1 MDIQKSLKQA
11 WEILLLK
18 EPTMN
23 QVAKDINATQPAL
36 IIVAVVSVLSAL
48 GSYVF
53 PSIIDLT
60 TYRYSGTDVVLQTVL
75 STVMGIA
82 TLYLTGYLAQNV
94 FHSKL
99 DMNGYVR
106 IMGHATV
113 VSALSFF
120 PVLSSIGG
128 IWALVV
134 MCVTLNKLGKMT
146 AGPII
151 LLILLEALIVFVL
164 AGAVFGSMLGLGM
177 GSRMF

>member
-1 MDIQKSLKQA
+1 
-11 WEILLLK
+11 
-18 EPTMN
+18 MN
-23 QVAKDINATQPAL
+23 STAKDINATQPA
-36 IIVAVVSVLSAL
+36 IAIVVAVSILGAL

-53 PSIIDLT
+53 PSFMDMVE
-60 TYRYSGTDVVLQTVL
+60 YRYQVGDVVMQALL
-75 STVMGIA
+75 SSVMGVA
-82 TLYLTGYLAQNV
+82 TLYLTGYLAEHV

-120 PVLSSIGG
+120 PALSSIAG

-134 MCVTLNKLGKMT
+134 MCFALNKIGKMS